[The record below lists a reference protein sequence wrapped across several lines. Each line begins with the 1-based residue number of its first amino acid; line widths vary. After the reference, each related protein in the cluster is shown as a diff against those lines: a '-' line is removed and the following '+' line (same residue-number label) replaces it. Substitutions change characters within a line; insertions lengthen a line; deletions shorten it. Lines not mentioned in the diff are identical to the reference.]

1 MHKATMLRAID
12 AVVDA
17 SGIAASRVARA
28 SPQTLR
34 NTYAAEL
41 FDEGVDPERVGQWLG
56 FQQMISVHRLHR
68 AWQDWM
74 GEQIRERDLAQAQA
88 GGSEE
93 AGLTGV

>member
-1 MHKATMLRAID
+1 MLRAID

-41 FDEGVDPERVGQWLG
+41 FEDGTDPDRVGQWLG
-56 FQQMISVHRLHR
+56 LQQTVSAHRLHR

-74 GEQIRERDLAQAQA
+74 GEQIRERDLAHAQA
-88 GGSEE
+88 TD
-93 AGLTGV
+93 TGA